1 MMKKILLTFAILL
14 LNFAVSEAQSVK
26 PEDLKTP
33 DSPGFQ
39 ILDISPTSIEKPINP
54 KALGATLLSLANDG
68 NAIPKNF
75 AMEVSP
81 YWYLKDSN
89 ASVLKYLNIRNDD
102 KPTVSFSGILSKLSI
117 SMASVYSDTTNGSL
131 IAKTNY
137 LSFGARTNLFTYR
150 LSKQNIYLKGTLA
163 KISNK
168 IVELKPKEII
178 TDNKESE
185 IRKLKTDNLKLKE
198 MIVAETDDLKKESFN
213 RTLKENSDRI
223 QKLQDEVDSIE
234 ENAPDIFLKVLK
246 EDEELKSYM
255 DELDTPPLI
264 QIDGAFAYS
273 EAFSDNTTA
282 NKRFNRSG
290 VWTSIAVNSSGMAEK
305 KSKYNLAAVGLFKYI
320 SDNMLI
326 DNENN
331 IFGRENALDIGIK
344 VDFTIKDFTLAYEHI
359 KRNYN
364 GNNGLDS
371 NRNVFI
377 MQYKISDGLYF
388 TGSYGKNFGEINNL
402 FSLFGINYG
411 FGKTQLKVSE

>member
-1 MMKKILLTFAILL
+1 MKKILLTFVILL
-14 LNFAVSEAQSVK
+14 LNFTISKAQTVK
-26 PEDLKTP
+26 LEDLKTP

-54 KALGATLLSLANDG
+54 KALGATILNLANDG

-81 YWYLKDSN
+81 YWYFKDSN
-89 ASVLKYLNIRNDD
+89 ASVLKYLNIRNDG
-102 KPTVSFSGILSKLSI
+102 KTTVSISGILSKLSI

-137 LSFGARTNLFTYR
+137 LSFGVRTNLFSLR
-150 LSKQNIYLKGTLA
+150 LSEQNKYLMGTLA
-163 KISNK
+163 KISTK

-178 TDNKESE
+178 TDGKESE
-185 IRKLKTDNLKLKE
+185 IKKLKTDNNKLKE
-198 MIVAETDDLKKESFN
+198 MISAETDDLKKDSFN

-282 NKRFNRSG
+282 TKRFNRSG